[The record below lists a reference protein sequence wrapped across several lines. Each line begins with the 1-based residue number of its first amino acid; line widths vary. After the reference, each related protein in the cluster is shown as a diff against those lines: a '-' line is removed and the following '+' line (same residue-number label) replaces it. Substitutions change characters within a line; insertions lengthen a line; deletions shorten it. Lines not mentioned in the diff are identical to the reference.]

1 MREIKRE
8 INLKNS
14 LTPYVVLIVSVL
26 SLLLL
31 LSLSGCS
38 MLSPTV
44 AEARSPA
51 PAPRALGNA
60 EYHTNQL
67 ANELFAS
74 LRPDRNYRF
83 AVAGFVPVDTF
94 KANHQHQAPL
104 MLLGQ
109 QLEQGLMTEA
119 VKRGFVAQ
127 DYKAANSITITE
139 NSDRILSRDVDQ
151 LTAVQRVD
159 FFITGTITEQQQGAV
174 VNARIINAR
183 TKDVVAAA
191 TKFFPGDIFWE
202 TEQVTT
208 RGGKLY
214 RIENQSTGAAL

>member
-1 MREIKRE
+1 MPSIF
-8 INLKNS
+8 S
-14 LTPYVVLIVSVL
+14 LF
-26 SLLLL
+26 LL

-38 MLSPTV
+38 LMNPTIS
-44 AEARSPA
+44 EEKQQKPK
-51 PAPRALGNA
+51 ALGNA

-83 AVAGFVPVDTF
+83 AVAGFVPVDSF
-94 KANHQHQAPL
+94 KPNHDHQDPL

-139 NSDRILSRDVDQ
+139 NSDRVLSRDVDQ
-151 LTAVQRVD
+151 LNSVQRVD
-159 FFITGTITEQQQGAV
+159 FFITGTITHQQQGAI

-183 TKDVVAAA
+183 SKDVVAAA
-191 TKFFPGDIFWE
+191 TKFFPGDLFWD

-208 RGGKLY
+208 RGGRLY
-214 RIENQSTGAAL
+214 RIENQSNGAAL

>member
-1 MREIKRE
+1 
-8 INLKNS
+8 LKNS
-14 LTPYVVLIVSVL
+14 FAPYAVFIFSVL

-38 MLSPTV
+38 MISPTV
-44 AEARSPA
+44 AEAKSQK
-51 PAPRALGNA
+51 PRALGNV

-67 ANELFAS
+67 ANELFAT

-94 KANHQHQAPL
+94 KPNHKHQQPL

-119 VKRGFVAQ
+119 VKRGFAAQ

-139 NSDRILSRDVDQ
+139 NSDRILSRDVDK
-151 LTAVQRVD
+151 LTTMQRID
-159 FFITGTITEQQQGAV
+159 FFITGTITQQQQGAV
-174 VNARIINAR
+174 VNARVINAR
-183 TKDVVAAA
+183 NKDVVAAA
-191 TKFFPGDIFWE
+191 TKFFPGDLFWE

-214 RIENQSTGAAL
+214 RIEKQSNGATL

>member
-1 MREIKRE
+1 MI
-8 INLKNS
+8 
-14 LTPYVVLIVSVL
+14 
-26 SLLLL
+26 
-31 LSLSGCS
+31 
-38 MLSPTV
+38 SPVTID
-44 AEARSPA
+44 ASNQQKKS
-51 PAPRALGNA
+51 LGNA

-67 ANELFAS
+67 ANELFADM
-74 LRPDRNYRF
+74 RPDRNYRF

-94 KANHQHQAPL
+94 KPNHDHQDPL

-127 DYKAANSITITE
+127 DFKAANNITITE
-139 NSDRILSRDVDQ
+139 KSDRILSRDVTQ
-151 LTAVQRVD
+151 LNAVQRVD
-159 FFITGTITEQQQGAV
+159 FFITGTITHQQQGAV

-183 TKDVVAAA
+183 SKDVVAAA

-208 RGGKLY
+208 RGGRLY
-214 RIENQSTGAAL
+214 RIENQSTGGTL

>member
-1 MREIKRE
+1 
-8 INLKNS
+8 LKNS
-14 LTPYVVLIVSVL
+14 FAPYAAFIL
-26 SLLLL
+26 SLLSLSLL

-38 MLSPTV
+38 MSSPPL
-44 AEARSPA
+44 AQEAKNLRPTS
-51 PAPRALGNA
+51 LGNV

-67 ANELFAS
+67 ANELFAT
-74 LRPDRNYRF
+74 LRPDRSYRF

-94 KANHQHQAPL
+94 KPNHKNQAPL

-139 NSDRILSRDVDQ
+139 NSDRILSRDVDK

-183 TKDVVAAA
+183 SKDVVAAA

-214 RIENQSTGAAL
+214 RIENQSNGAAL

>member
-1 MREIKRE
+1 MRE

-14 LTPYVVLIVSVL
+14 LSPYAVLIVSVL
-26 SLLLL
+26 GLLLL
-31 LSLSGCS
+31 LSMSGCS
-38 MLSPTV
+38 MMSPKV
-44 AEARSPA
+44 AETRGST
-51 PAPRALGNA
+51 PRALGNA
-60 EYHTNQL
+60 EYHTHQL

-94 KANHQHQAPL
+94 KANHKHQGPL

-127 DYKAANSITITE
+127 DYKAANNITITE

-151 LTAVQRVD
+151 LTSVQRVD
-159 FFITGTITEQQQGAV
+159 FFISGTITEQQHGAV
-174 VNARIINAR
+174 VNARVINAR

-191 TKFFPGDIFWE
+191 TTFFPGDIFWE
-202 TEQVTT
+202 TEQVTS

-214 RIENQSTGAAL
+214 RIENQSNGAAL

>member
-1 MREIKRE
+1 M
-8 INLKNS
+8 
-14 LTPYVVLIVSVL
+14 
-26 SLLLL
+26 LL

-38 MLSPTV
+38 MV
-44 AEARSPA
+44 SPA
-51 PAPRALGNA
+51 LADERNNTPRSLGNA
-60 EYHTNQL
+60 EYHTNLL
-67 ANELFAS
+67 ANELFAT

-94 KANHQHQAPL
+94 KPNHNHQDPL

-127 DYKAANSITITE
+127 EYKAANSITITE
-139 NSDRILSRDVDQ
+139 NSDRILSRDVEQ
-151 LTAVQRVD
+151 LNTVQRVD
-159 FFITGTITEQQQGAV
+159 FFITGTITQQQQGAI

-183 TKDVVAAA
+183 NKDVVAAA
-191 TKFFPGDIFWE
+191 TKYFPGDIFWE

-208 RGGKLY
+208 RGGRLY
-214 RIENQSTGAAL
+214 RIENQSNGAAL

>member
-1 MREIKRE
+1 M
-8 INLKNS
+8 KNS
-14 LTPYVVLIVSVL
+14 FAPYAVFILSL
-26 SLLLL
+26 FSLLLL

-38 MLSPTV
+38 MISPTL
-44 AEARSPA
+44 AETKSPK
-51 PAPRALGNA
+51 PISLGNV

-94 KANHQHQAPL
+94 NPNHKHQAPL

-139 NSDRILSRDVDQ
+139 NSDRILSRDVDK

-159 FFITGTITEQQQGAV
+159 FFITGTITEQQQGAI

-183 TKDVVAAA
+183 SKDVVAAA
-191 TKFFPGDIFWE
+191 TKFFPGDLFWE

-214 RIENQSTGAAL
+214 RIENQSNGAAL

>member
-1 MREIKRE
+1 
-8 INLKNS
+8 LKNS
-14 LTPYVVLIVSVL
+14 FTPYAVLILSML

-38 MLSPTV
+38 MINPAVT
-44 AEARSPA
+44 EAKNPK
-51 PAPRALGNA
+51 PRALGNV

-67 ANELFAS
+67 ANELFAT

-83 AVAGFVPVDTF
+83 AVAGFVPVDSF
-94 KANHQHQAPL
+94 KSNHKHQEPL

-119 VKRGFVAQ
+119 VKRGFVTQ
-127 DYKAANSITITE
+127 DYKAANTITITE
-139 NSDRILSRDVDQ
+139 NSDRVLSRDVDK
-151 LTAVQRVD
+151 LNAVQRVD
-159 FFITGTITEQQQGAV
+159 FFITGTMTQQQQGAV

-183 TKDVVAAA
+183 SKNVVAAA

-214 RIENQSTGAAL
+214 RIENQSNGAAL

>member
-1 MREIKRE
+1 MPSIF
-8 INLKNS
+8 S
-14 LTPYVVLIVSVL
+14 LF
-26 SLLLL
+26 LL

-38 MLSPTV
+38 LMNPTIS
-44 AEARSPA
+44 EEKQQK
-51 PAPRALGNA
+51 PRALGNA

-83 AVAGFVPVDTF
+83 AVAGFVPVDSF
-94 KANHQHQAPL
+94 KPNHDHQDPL

-139 NSDRILSRDVDQ
+139 NSDRVLSRDVDQ
-151 LTAVQRVD
+151 LNSVQRVD
-159 FFITGTITEQQQGAV
+159 FFITGTITHQQQGAI

-183 TKDVVAAA
+183 SKDVVAAA
-191 TKFFPGDIFWE
+191 TKFFPGDLFWD

-208 RGGKLY
+208 RGGRLY
-214 RIENQSTGAAL
+214 RIENQSNGAAL